1 MKWVSISASV
11 TVADGLIAGLLRGCA
26 GAVLVMAA
34 GLSYAVAA
42 SATEPAPAP
51 VTLCFE
57 SQDVLPWRTQANG
70 GLNFALL
77 AMVEQR
83 LGIRFEYRSMPWKR
97 CLASLQSNLVD
108 GVFSVSYTPERRT
121 LGVYP
126 GVTAG
131 SALPD
136 VTKRMHT
143 DSYVVLRKKG
153 SQVEWDGKAFHHL
166 YGPVGFQLG
175 YSVGEV
181 LRALKLDVDEGTLRA
196 TDVARKLIAGRIA
209 AAAIGGSDAASV
221 MRSPLGAQLE
231 QLPVPIIEKPY
242 FLVLS
247 HQMLATR
254 PELAQRIWH
263 AVEQARNSA
272 AYKKIEHARSAR

>member
-1 MKWVSISASV
+1 MRLASISASV
-11 TVADGLIAGLLRGCA
+11 TVADSLLPAPLRRCA
-26 GAVLVMAA
+26 GAVLVTAA
-34 GLSYAVAA
+34 GLSCAQAA
-42 SATEPAPAP
+42 PAPSAAP

-57 SQDVLPWRTQANG
+57 SQDVLPWRTQANS
-70 GLNFALL
+70 GLNFSLL

-83 LGIRFEYRSMPWKR
+83 LGIKFEYRSMPWKR
-97 CLASLQSNLVD
+97 CLASLQANLVD
-108 GVFSVSYTPERRT
+108 GVFSVSYTAERRA

-126 GVTAG
+126 GLTAG

-136 VTKRMHT
+136 MSKRMHM

-153 SQVEWDGKAFHHL
+153 SQVEWDGKAFYHL
-166 YGPVGFQLG
+166 HGPVGFQLG

-181 LRALKLDVDEGTLRA
+181 LRALQLDVDEGTLRA

-209 AAAIGGSDAASV
+209 VAAIGGSDAASV

-231 QLPVPIIEKPY
+231 QLPVPIVEKSY

-254 PELAQRIWH
+254 PELSQRIWH

-272 AYKKIEHARSAR
+272 AYKKIEQAHSAR